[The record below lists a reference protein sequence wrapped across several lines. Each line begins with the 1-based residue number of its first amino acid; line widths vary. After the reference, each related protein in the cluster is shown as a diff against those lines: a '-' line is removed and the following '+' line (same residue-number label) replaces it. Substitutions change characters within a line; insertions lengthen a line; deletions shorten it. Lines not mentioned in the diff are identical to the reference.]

1 MERGVQQEAFAQ
13 SSKFLASAL
22 ALACFCVQVCAY
34 VGGHV
39 SRKMHAKEATIGDE
53 ETGDARPSRE
63 LYVARMDTAVRQGF
77 IKKVYGILTLQLLWT
92 FSVVALFTLSPS
104 VRGFVER
111 TPGVLGVTLFAYF
124 ASFLAL
130 VCCGERAQRTV
141 PTNYYLLSTFTVAT
155 SVMVAVSACAYSP
168 LSVLLATFF
177 TFAIFGALTVY
188 AHATKTEWSFGAM
201 GTLAMVWSLLLLA
214 GASAFFPISSAA
226 MALLGA
232 LLFCGYIVVDTQ
244 ALLTRL
250 GPDDYVFAALSL
262 FLDLVNLFLRLLQL
276 LGQRER

>member
-1 MERGVQQEAFAQ
+1 
-13 SSKFLASAL
+13 
-22 ALACFCVQVCAY
+22 
-34 VGGHV
+34 
-39 SRKMHAKEATIGDE
+39 
-53 ETGDARPSRE
+53 
-63 LYVARMDTAVRQGF
+63 
-77 IKKVYGILTLQLLWT
+77 
-92 FSVVALFTLSPS
+92 
-104 VRGFVER
+104 
-111 TPGVLGVTLFAYF
+111 
-124 ASFLAL
+124 
-130 VCCGERAQRTV
+130 
-141 PTNYYLLSTFTVAT
+141 
-155 SVMVAVSACAYSP
+155 
-168 LSVLLATFF
+168 
-177 TFAIFGALTVY
+177 
-188 AHATKTEWSFGAM
+188 M